1 MVATLTACGSDSSDS
16 SGDSSSSAS
25 SGSLDG
31 VKVEGD
37 VGKEPEVTWDGK
49 MDVGDIETTVLT
61 KGDGEEI
68 AEGDQVQANL
78 WIGNGFTQKKAFST
92 YDNGQPETVTASA
105 DLNPVFKDAI
115 VGQTIGSRVAVT
127 ASAQDAFGDAGN
139 PQLEIGNKDSVLI
152 IVDLI
157 EMYTPPK
164 PTDVPQSK
172 MPGIV
177 EKNGEP
183 VSLDFKGLPAP
194 KADGDL
200 LRSIVKEGDGKT
212 VTSDMTL
219 TVNYLGQVYDG
230 KKPFDE
236 SYSKE
241 PASFALTGVVK
252 GWTYGLTGVK
262 EGSRVL
268 LQIPPELGYGAQ
280 EQAGIPANSTLYFVI
295 DVISA
300 K

>member
-105 DLNPVFKDAI
+105 ELSPVFKDAI

-127 ASAQDAFGDAGN
+127 ASAQDAFGEAGN